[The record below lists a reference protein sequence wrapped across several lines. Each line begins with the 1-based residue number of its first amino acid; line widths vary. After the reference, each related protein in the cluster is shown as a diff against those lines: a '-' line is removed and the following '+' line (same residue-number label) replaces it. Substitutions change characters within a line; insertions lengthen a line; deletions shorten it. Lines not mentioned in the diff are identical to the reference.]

1 MSVERSVRVNEL
13 AKRVVSTI
21 LQREYAHTKLGWVTV
36 SRVVV
41 SKDLQHARVFFTVLG
56 TDEDEQRVM
65 NRLQADKAH
74 LRFLLGN
81 TIRLRYTPELIFEVD
96 EELKKA
102 MRIDRL
108 LEEAQIDS
116 RDNHETNG

>member
-36 SRVVV
+36 SRVIV

-116 RDNHETNG
+116 QDNHETNG

>member
-1 MSVERSVRVNEL
+1 M
-13 AKRVVSTI
+13 VSTI

-116 RDNHETNG
+116 QDNHETNG